1 MTTSLNLPPAYVLA
15 TRDRIDSA
23 IEEAKRLASAGAE
36 EGTLVWAKEQV
47 SGRGRFGRPW
57 ISPPGNLY
65 CALVLRPEEPPS
77 VATQV
82 NYVAAVS
89 LAAAIAGLVS
99 PMVDLRYRWPNDILL
114 YDAKVASILLE
125 APTTRAEDS
134 YDWLV
139 LGVAVNVNS
148 HPGDLEAPVTSMR
161 MDGYSEASA
170 TDVLEQ
176 FSRYFLS
183 WINRWADD
191 GFAPVR
197 KAWIQ
202 RVNGIGQPFEVSLKT
217 GTVKGRFADLDDMGA
232 LIMELPTEG
241 SRKITVAEF
250 FGI

>member
-1 MTTSLNLPPAYVLA
+1 MSLNLPPAYVLV
-15 TRDRIDSA
+15 THDRIDSA

-36 EGTLVWAKEQV
+36 EGTLVWARQQTH
-47 SGRGRFGRPW
+47 GHGRFGRAW
-57 ISPPGNLY
+57 VSPPGNLY

-77 VATQV
+77 VAVQV

-99 PMVDLRYRWPNDILL
+99 PMVELRYRWPNDILL
-114 YDAKVASILLE
+114 YDAKVASLFLE
-125 APTTRAEDS
+125 APKARVRDN
-134 YDWLV
+134 DGWLV
-139 LGVAVNVNS
+139 LGIAVNVKS
-148 HPGDLEAPVTSMR
+148 HPETLEAPATSMH

-170 TDVLEQ
+170 ADVLEQ

-183 WINRWADD
+183 WINRWADE

-202 RVNGIGQPFEVSLKT
+202 RANGIGQPLEVALET
-217 GTVKGRFADLDDMGA
+217 ETIKGRFADLDDAGA

-241 SRKITVAEF
+241 SRKVTVAEF